1 MCACLPLLSPLGRK
15 LPGTNYLKDQYKSM
29 VSRVRG
35 SRKDSRSLNR
45 SRGSRSTSQ
54 NNILPDS
61 KTSNYVNGSYIE
73 LEEPV

>member
-1 MCACLPLLSPLGRK
+1 
-15 LPGTNYLKDQYKSM
+15 M

-35 SRKDSRSLNR
+35 NRKDSRSLNR